1 VPDFDNTA
9 GYYDAADGWW
19 NYWGGLVDG
28 LFSWESTWPQV
39 DATNDGDV
47 SLDVTVLNGAVAH
60 SKSYLI
66 GELCFLFAYR
76 SGLACNFG
84 SMSSKYV
91 FEISMLNF

>member
-1 VPDFDNTA
+1 MPDFDNTD

-19 NYWGGLVDG
+19 SYWGGLVDG

-60 SKSYLI
+60 SKSYMI
-66 GELCFLFAYR
+66 GE
-76 SGLACNFG
+76 
-84 SMSSKYV
+84 
-91 FEISMLNF
+91 